1 VVEYQIRYLHFALA
15 IGDEK
20 HMAKVLMVIAPER
33 FRDEELFITKEELE
47 KDGHETVIASTTR
60 GDCPGSRGGFASA
73 ALTLAE
79 VRTEDY
85 DAVVFV
91 GGGGSKIYFANEEA
105 LRIAKEMYKRKTV
118 VAAICLAPVILANAG
133 VLKGKNA
140 TVAGTEA
147 RTLESKGAKYTGP
160 GVTVDGNIV
169 TGNAPKSSRLF
180 GQKINEL
187 LKVRG

>member
-1 VVEYQIRYLHFALA
+1 
-15 IGDEK
+15 
-20 HMAKVLMVIAPER
+20 MAKVLMIIAPKR
-33 FRDEELFITKEELE
+33 FRDEELFVTKEELE
-47 KDGHETVIASTTR
+47 KDGHEIVIASIVK
-60 GDCPGSRGGFASA
+60 GICPGSRGGFAA
-73 ALTLAE
+73 ATLTLNE
-79 VRTEDY
+79 VQAEDY

-91 GGGGSKIYFANEEA
+91 GGGGSKMYFANEEA

-147 RTLESKGAKYTGP
+147 KTIASQGAKYMGP

-180 GQKINEL
+180 GQKINER
-187 LKVRG
+187 LKVHGF

>member
-1 VVEYQIRYLHFALA
+1 MI
-15 IGDEK
+15 
-20 HMAKVLMVIAPER
+20 IAPER
-33 FRDEELFITKEELE
+33 FRDEELFVTKEELE
-47 KDGHETVIASTTR
+47 KAGHETVIASSVK
-60 GDCPGSRGGFASA
+60 GICPGSRGGFATA
-73 ALTLAE
+73 TLTLNEIKAS
-79 VRTEDY
+79 DY

-91 GGGGSKIYFANEEA
+91 GGGGSKIYYTNEEA
-105 LRIAKEMYKRKTV
+105 LRIAKEMHKKKTV

-147 RTLESKGAKYTGP
+147 KTIESKGAKYTEP

-187 LKVRG
+187 LKARGF

>member
-1 VVEYQIRYLHFALA
+1 
-15 IGDEK
+15 
-20 HMAKVLMVIAPER
+20 MAKVLMIIAPER
-33 FRDEELFITKEELE
+33 FRDEELFVTKEELE
-47 KDGHETVIASTTR
+47 KDGHETIIASIVK
-60 GDCPGSRGGFASA
+60 GICPGSRGGFATA
-73 ALTLAE
+73 TLTLNE
-79 VRTEDY
+79 VKASDY

-91 GGGGSKIYFANEEA
+91 GGGGSKIYYANEEA
-105 LRIAKEMYKRKTV
+105 LRIAKEMHKKKAV

-133 VLKGKNA
+133 ILKGKNA

-147 RTLESKGAKYTGP
+147 KTIESKGAKYTEP

-187 LKVRG
+187 LKARGF

>member
-1 VVEYQIRYLHFALA
+1 
-15 IGDEK
+15 
-20 HMAKVLMVIAPER
+20 MAKVLMIIAPER

-47 KDGHETVIASTTR
+47 KDGHETVIASIVK
-60 GDCPGSRGGFASA
+60 GICAGSRGGFATA
-73 ALTLAE
+73 AFTLNE
-79 VRTEDY
+79 VQTGDY

-91 GGGGSKIYFANEEA
+91 GGGGSKIYFANEDV
-105 LRIAKEMYKRKTV
+105 LRVAKEMYKRETV

-147 RTLESKGAKYTGP
+147 KTIESMGAKYMGP
-160 GVTVDGNIV
+160 GVTVDGKIV
-169 TGNAPKSSRLF
+169 TCNGPKSSRLF

-187 LKVRG
+187 LKPRGF

>member
-1 VVEYQIRYLHFALA
+1 
-15 IGDEK
+15 
-20 HMAKVLMVIAPER
+20 MAKIVMIIAPER
-33 FRDEELFITKEELE
+33 FRDEELFVTKEELE
-47 KDGHETVIASTTR
+47 KAGHETVIASSVK
-60 GDCPGSRGGFASA
+60 GICPGSRGGFATA
-73 ALTLAE
+73 TLTLNE
-79 VRTEDY
+79 VKASDY

-91 GGGGSKIYFANEEA
+91 GGGGSKIYYANEEA
-105 LRIAKEMYKRKTV
+105 LRIAKEMHKKKTV

-147 RTLESKGAKYTGP
+147 RTIESKGAKYTEP

-180 GQKINEL
+180 GQTISEL
-187 LKVRG
+187 LKARGF

>member
-1 VVEYQIRYLHFALA
+1 
-15 IGDEK
+15 
-20 HMAKVLMVIAPER
+20 MAKVLMIIAPER

-47 KDGHETVIASTTR
+47 KAGHETVVASIVR
-60 GDCPGSRGGFASA
+60 GICPGSRGGFAA
-73 ALTLAE
+73 ATLTLDE
-79 VRTEDY
+79 VQTEDY
-85 DAVVFV
+85 AAVVFV
-91 GGGGSKIYFANEEA
+91 GGGGSKMYFTNEKVM
-105 LRIAKEMYKRKTV
+105 RIAKEMYGMKRV

-133 VLKGKNA
+133 ILQGKNA

-147 RTLESKGAKYTGP
+147 RTIETKGAIYTGP

-187 LKVRG
+187 LKAYDESAR

>member
-1 VVEYQIRYLHFALA
+1 
-15 IGDEK
+15 
-20 HMAKVLMVIAPER
+20 MAKVLMIIAPER
-33 FRDEELFITKEELE
+33 FRDEELFVTKEELE
-47 KDGHETVIASTTR
+47 KAGHETVIASIAK
-60 GDCPGSRGGFASA
+60 GICPGSRGGFATA
-73 ALTLAE
+73 TLTLAE
-79 VRTEDY
+79 AQTENY

-91 GGGGSKIYFANEEA
+91 GGGGSKLYFSNEEA
-105 LRIAKEMYKRKTV
+105 LRIAKEMYKRKKV

-133 VLKGKNA
+133 VLKGKDA

-147 RTLESKGAKYTGP
+147 KTIESKGAKYTGP

-187 LKVRG
+187 LKERG